1 MKCGCSNAT
10 ILFVKPEPDAGS
22 RERLSNLRTTYGLT
36 STPELKAAFYFDFYY
51 RSLLAIRYN
60 NIRNCNHI
68 QMHYPMHHL
77 TELKSII

>member
-60 NIRNCNHI
+60 GIVLHI
-68 QMHYPMHHL
+68 QIHYLMHNL
-77 TELKSII
+77 TEFKSIM

>member
-60 NIRNCNHI
+60 NIRNRTTHSN
-68 QMHYPMHHL
+68 
-77 TELKSII
+77 S